1 MTTAAVSATST
12 STTTSVIVCAY
23 SDARWDALAD
33 VVAALGRQ
41 TLPPTEVVLCIDHN
55 PDLLARA
62 RNAFASARVIPS
74 EEQPG
79 LSGARNTGIR
89 HASGDIIAFIDD
101 DALPEPQ
108 WLEELVTAFDDPVV
122 VGAGGVALPGW
133 LEGSRPDWLPP
144 EMDWVVGCSYV
155 GLPDGVA
162 EIRNPIGANMAFR
175 AGALAAVGGFCDGV
189 GRIGAV
195 PLGCEETD
203 LSIRVRRD
211 TGGSILH
218 IPRARVVHRVPR
230 TRVTWRYFLSRC
242 WHEGLSKAF
251 VARRTGATR
260 ALESELRY
268 ATRTLPRGFFA
279 GLGKGLRGDL
289 GGVVRSAAIVAG
301 LIVTTAGYAR
311 GRMA

>member
-1 MTTAAVSATST
+1 MTTTLST
-12 STTTSVIVCAY
+12 GTDLSVSVIVCAY
-23 SDARWDALAD
+23 SEERWDALAAA
-33 VVAALGRQ
+33 VAALEQQ
-41 TLPPTEVVLCIDHN
+41 TQPPSEIVLSIDHN
-55 PDLLARA
+55 PDLLGRA
-62 RNAFASARVIPS
+62 RNAFGSVHVVPN

-122 VGAGGVALPGW
+122 VGAGGVALPSW
-133 LEGSRPDWLPP
+133 LDGSRPDWLPP

-175 AGALAAVGGFCDGV
+175 ADALAAVGGFVDGV
-189 GRIGAV
+189 GRVQAI
-195 PLGCEETD
+195 PLGCEETE

-211 TGGSILH
+211 TGGTILH
-218 IPRARVVHRVPR
+218 VPRARVMHRVPR
-230 TRVTWRYFLSRC
+230 ARVTWRYFLSRC
-242 WHEGLSKAF
+242 WHEGVSKAF
-251 VARRTGATR
+251 VARRTGATH
-260 ALESELRY
+260 ALSSERRY
-268 ATRTLPRGFFA
+268 AIRTLPRGFFA
-279 GLGKGLRGDL
+279 GLGKGLTGDL
-289 GGVVRSAAIVAG
+289 GGVARAAAILTG

-311 GRMA
+311 GRMT